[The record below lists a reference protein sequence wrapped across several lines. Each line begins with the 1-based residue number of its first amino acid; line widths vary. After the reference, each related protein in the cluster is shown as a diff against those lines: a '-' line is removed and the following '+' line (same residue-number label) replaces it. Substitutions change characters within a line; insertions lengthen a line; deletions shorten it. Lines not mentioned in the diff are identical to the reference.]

1 MKLNHQY
8 YIGNKA
14 IADIRW
20 LAVIFIG
27 QILVSNML
35 GKKPK
40 YRNGQTLVNK
50 KTGRQVII
58 IGDIN
63 IAYREI
69 DHCDPQRAI
78 REQNLKSFEDHPA
91 RKWFDGILA
100 PNGPLIDLFRMF
112 HPNEKGMYTCKFLS
126 F

>member
-58 IGDIN
+58 KKALTSRQVTRNCPGSVDEFTGEYS
-63 IAYREI
+63 AVE
-69 DHCDPQRAI
+69 
-78 REQNLKSFEDHPA
+78 
-91 RKWFDGILA
+91 FD
-100 PNGPLIDLFRMF
+100 D
-112 HPNEKGMYTCKFLS
+112 
-126 F
+126 